1 MYKVTFSKEAL
12 EELLKIRKSMP
23 QAYKKFEKII
33 GELEQHPYSGTGK
46 PEPLR
51 GLPQIWSRRID
62 KKNRLRYTVDE
73 DIVTVFVI
81 STLGHYDDK

>member
-1 MYKVTFSKEAL
+1 MYKVAFSKEAL

-33 GELEQHPYSGTGK
+33 RELEQHPYSGTGK

>member
-1 MYKVTFSKEAL
+1 MYKVAFSKEAL
-12 EELLKIRKSMP
+12 NELLKIRKSVP

-33 GELEQHPYSGTGK
+33 RELEQHPYSGTGK

-73 DIVTVFVI
+73 DLVTVFVI
-81 STLGHYDDK
+81 SALGHYDDK